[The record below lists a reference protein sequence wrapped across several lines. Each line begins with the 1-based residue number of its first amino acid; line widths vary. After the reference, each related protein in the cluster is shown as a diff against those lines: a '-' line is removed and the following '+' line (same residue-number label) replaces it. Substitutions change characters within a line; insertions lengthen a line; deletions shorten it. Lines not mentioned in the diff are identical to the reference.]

1 MLRFWFCRSHFG
13 VFQGCVYKI
22 WSLNPTRSIFE
33 GIFWKRL
40 SIKCLPCRISTLKR
54 SCPLDKYFWLPN
66 TFQEQALMWKLFRN
80 NFEFKYYSGELP
92 TVGIIRSK
100 ICGRGVR
107 INYNYSGVCWRGGYA
122 KVAGIVFAP
131 FFINDFPDKLL
142 VGLVIWRC
150 VFPSDSWFVQLRHDF
165 RGCSAVP
172 IYFGVFRAWAEGTRC
187 YIVRTPQLTLRVQL
201 WKYPRVLE
209 SSKLNQSVCMVLFS
223 SLSSNFINLW
233 WLKIRCE
240 ARTVYATCFLDSW
253 GNMGNHCFQDLQLK
267 ES

>member
-100 ICGRGVR
+100 IRGRGVR
-107 INYNYSGVCWRGGYA
+107 INYSYSGVCWRGGYA
-122 KVAGIVFAP
+122 KVAGI
-131 FFINDFPDKLL
+131 FFIPKTGKATSSGSSRVALRTELL
-142 VGLVIWRC
+142 EKDGQSYNVGPPKSL
-150 VFPSDSWFVQLRHDF
+150 SWFIT
-165 RGCSAVP
+165 A
-172 IYFGVFRAWAEGTRC
+172 ITRLYGSYN
-187 YIVRTPQLTLRVQL
+187 YI
-201 WKYPRVLE
+201 
-209 SSKLNQSVCMVLFS
+209 
-223 SLSSNFINLW
+223 
-233 WLKIRCE
+233 
-240 ARTVYATCFLDSW
+240 
-253 GNMGNHCFQDLQLK
+253 
-267 ES
+267 